1 MLSWTKKTNMRISSI
16 KITILHILFE
26 IPFMNQAVAKW
37 YLAMGIYYFPSPLNS
52 RLSDHQES
60 DFCIS
65 IKIIITWPLHEI
77 WGTIIVWWAINTI
90 EGRKDYYESNSNS
103 AFAKCRSG
111 PWWCYSAVCISTN
124 NSFKSTNWLILYINN
139 LYLFA
144 VH

>member
-1 MLSWTKKTNMRISSI
+1 MVFSNGYLLLSLSS
-16 KITILHILFE
+16 
-26 IPFMNQAVAKW
+26 
-37 YLAMGIYYFPSPLNS
+37 LNS
-52 RLSDHQES
+52 RLSDHQKS

-144 VH
+144 VHCSTLEKWHTFTILLIFSST